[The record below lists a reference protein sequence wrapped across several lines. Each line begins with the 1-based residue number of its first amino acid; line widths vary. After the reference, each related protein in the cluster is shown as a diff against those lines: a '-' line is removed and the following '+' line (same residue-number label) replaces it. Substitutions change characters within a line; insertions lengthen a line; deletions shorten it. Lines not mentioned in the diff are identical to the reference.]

1 MIYNIDESMQE
12 LNKEIDN
19 IISEICNNIINLK
32 KDDNGEYVVVED
44 IKIPNKIMFQDSS
57 RELSLLINDNVVSK
71 TVVPKTII
79 EWEDDE

>member
-32 KDDNGEYVVVED
+32 KDDNGEYIVVED